1 VIPHRAG
8 LLRLLLG
15 AAALALVAPVRA
27 EDGGGA
33 VRRFALA
40 VGANDGGAAR
50 ARLRYAGADA
60 ERLLQVMRQL
70 GGVAPEDAVLLQ
82 EPGEAALR
90 SALADLQARV
100 TRARGAGRVEVLF
113 YYSGHSDEEGLLVRE
128 ARLGYP
134 ELRRWLE
141 ALGADVRIAILD
153 SCASGALTRGKGG
166 ARTAP
171 FLVDT
176 STRVSG
182 HVILTS
188 SAATEASQES
198 DRLGASFFTHY
209 LVSGLRGAA
218 DANQDGK
225 ITLSELYQFAFQETL
240 ARTERTR
247 SGPQHPEWDIALA
260 GSGEVVL
267 TDLRGTAGAL
277 VIPAAASGRFFVRDA
292 GERLVAELRKQ
303 AGRPVALGLDPGRYR
318 ITREEGRTTSEA
330 SVDIGRGVPTELP
343 LGAFAP
349 AARELTRA
357 RGDEPPAL
365 TLASIDLAVFPP
377 VSLNGDDRAAN
388 WLQLGLIGSRTT
400 WLRGVALG
408 GVVWA
413 DEDVVGT
420 QLGWV
425 GTSARGPVRGAQI
438 SMIANVAG
446 GLTGLQSTTGL
457 NLVRGDARGY
467 QAATVANWTTGALV
481 GAQAGMVNYAGAVT
495 GAQLSLT
502 SVADQVTGLQLGLVN
517 VGGDVTGA
525 QIGLVNV
532 ARRARGAQIGLVNL
546 ADEMAGVPLGLV
558 SLARDGEHKLLLVGE
573 QSKMITAELLLG
585 SQVFHGLLTV
595 GVQRTSPSATTVGTA
610 GGGSRAWVGFGMGAH
625 HARGRFLLDVDV
637 LSRSAT
643 DTRVENT
650 LATARI
656 LAGWQLAP
664 WAALV
669 AGPSVNVFWAGTG
682 FDPGL
687 GDGLG
692 TTGDPRHGGRRW
704 IGLVAGVRLG
714 P

>member
-1 VIPHRAG
+1 MIPHRAG
-8 LLRLLLG
+8 LLRLLL
-15 AAALALVAPVRA
+15 AATALALVAPVRA

-40 VGANDGGAAR
+40 VGVNDGGAAR

-100 TRARGAGRVEVLF
+100 ARARGAGRVEVLF

-128 ARLGYP
+128 ARVGYP
-134 ELRRWLE
+134 DLRRWLE
-141 ALGADVRIAILD
+141 GLGADVRIAILD

-260 GSGEVVL
+260 GAGEVVL

-303 AGRPVALGLDPGRYR
+303 QGRPVALGLDPGRYR
-318 ITREEGRTTSEA
+318 ITREEGRATWEA

-365 TLASIDLAVFPP
+365 RLASIDLAVFPP

-400 WLRGVALG
+400 WLRGVAIG

-438 SMIANVAG
+438 SMMANVAG
-446 GLTGLQSTTGL
+446 GLTGLQSAMGL
-457 NLVRGDARGY
+457 NLVRGDALGY
-467 QAATVANWTTGALV
+467 QTATFANWATGEVV
-481 GAQAGMVNYAGAVT
+481 GGQAAVFVNYAGAVT
-495 GAQLSLT
+495 GGQVALA
-502 SVADQVTGLQLGLVN
+502 SVAERVTGAQIGLLN

-525 QIGLVNV
+525 QVGLVNV
-532 ARRARGAQIGLVNL
+532 ARRARGAQIGLVNV
-546 ADEMAGVPLGLV
+546 ADEMTGVPLGLV
-558 SLARDGEHKLLLVGE
+558 SLVRDGEHKLLLVGE
-573 QSKMITAELLLG
+573 QNEMLTAELLLG
-585 SQVFHGLLTV
+585 SRVFHGLLTA
-595 GVQRTSPSATTVGTA
+595 GVQRAPPSAATGGA
-610 GGGSRAWVGFGMGAH
+610 GGGSRAWLGFGVGAH
-625 HARGRFLLDVDV
+625 YARGRFLLDVDV

-656 LAGWQLAP
+656 LAGWQLTP

-669 AGPSVNVFWAGTG
+669 AGPSVNAFFAGTG
-682 FDPGL
+682 YDPGV

-692 TTGDPRHGGRRW
+692 TTGDPHHGGRRW